1 MKNTI
6 LILLI
11 TFIATA
17 VSYSKQLNDDLTPDK
32 MTKVSSEILDLFT
45 SPDQDKLR
53 DYISESWLKKED
65 LEIKDYT
72 INSYYPDDYFIL
84 WSTSNIVIVEIGGEE
99 WKHLLIFKFVDE
111 DGIYRVIP
119 KGLSMGGNDYIDP
132 WWDVREYICREKDD
146 LIEEKQNFDK

>member
-1 MKNTI
+1 MKKVI
-6 LILLI
+6 LILLL
-11 TFIATA
+11 TFIATTT
-17 VSYSKQLNDDLTPDK
+17 SYSKPTNDDLTPDK
-32 MTKVSSEILDLFT
+32 MTKVASEILDLFT